1 MERKVSGLHTAV
13 LRWPRCSLQ
22 VSYLLSLALICQFIL
37 IGRQAGTRHQPQSL
51 LLGEQ
56 PLGLSLHK
64 LLGTISIL
72 NMGM

>member
-1 MERKVSGLHTAV
+1 MERKVSALHTAA
-13 LRWPRCSLQ
+13 LRQPQSSLQ
-22 VSYLLSLALICQFIL
+22 VSYLLGLALICQFIL

-64 LLGTISIL
+64 LLATISIP
-72 NMGM
+72 NMGV

>member
-13 LRWPRCSLQ
+13 LRQPQSSLQ

-37 IGRQAGTRHQPQSL
+37 IGRQADARHQQQSL
-51 LLGEQ
+51 LLREQ

-64 LLGTISIL
+64 LLDTISIL
-72 NMGM
+72 NMGV